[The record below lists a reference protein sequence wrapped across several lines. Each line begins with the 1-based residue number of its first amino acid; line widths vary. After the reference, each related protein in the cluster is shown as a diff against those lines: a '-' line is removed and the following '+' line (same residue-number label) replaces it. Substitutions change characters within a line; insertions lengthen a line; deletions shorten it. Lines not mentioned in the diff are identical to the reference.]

1 MSQILLTEIQDQARS
16 LNNRGLLS
24 FDMLNA
30 LHQLFCVVVK
40 EFDSPEN
47 KQIILDGYALFQ
59 RLTIDVLREQGG
71 ARQHSPSVL
80 TTKELVEK
88 IKKVE
93 REHFHNYLASLGWRP
108 SQYLKNGDNIT
119 LAALYHNKSDVVGDR
134 ELLLPYVQARDY
146 LTRLVDLVNNLSETY
161 QKSIGVII
169 TEIESLKTK
178 SVVIGHGACGL
189 TLTLTAVEMIA
200 QKLNLDYAYSENLWF
215 IFELEVRSK
224 IELDSGATIE
234 KLIEHDHE
242 KDIFFHYPEI
252 FENSKLSSHRIPKHY
267 RETVLVEVANDLGE
281 KFSERPF
288 KIIQIPY
295 DVEYGISEG
304 EDGSEWIAEVHR
316 TWQ

>member
-1 MSQILLTEIQDQARS
+1 MSQILLTEIQNQAKS
-16 LNNRGLLS
+16 LNNRGLLTV
-24 FDMLNA
+24 DMLTA
-30 LHQLFCVVVK
+30 LHQIFGEAAK

-47 KQIILDGYALFQ
+47 KQIILDGYILFQ
-59 RLTIDVLREQGG
+59 KLTIDVLVKQSGD
-71 ARQHSPSVL
+71 RQRSTSVL

-93 REHFHNYLASLGWRP
+93 REHFHNYLASLGWRA

-169 TEIESLKTK
+169 TEIESFKTK

-189 TLTLTAVEMIA
+189 KLTLPAVEMIA

-215 IFELEVRSK
+215 IFESEIRSK
-224 IELDSGATIE
+224 IELDSGTTIE
-234 KLIEHDHE
+234 CLIDQEHG
-242 KDIFFHYPEI
+242 KDIFNYHEI
-252 FENSKLSSHRIPKHY
+252 FEQSKLSSHRIPKHY
-267 RETVLVEVANDLGE
+267 RETVLVEVVNDLGE
-281 KFSERPF
+281 KFSEYPF
-288 KIIQIPY
+288 KIIQIPF
-295 DVEYGISEG
+295 DVEYGISQG